1 MFDGAYSGVRIA
13 QEAGKD
19 AMNSERN
26 RNIIGVRVTPRS
38 AKPGIGDW
46 KIDPGGR
53 PYLEVRV
60 AAAPTDGAANDE
72 VIKLLAKALDLP
84 KSSLAIVSGQTARL
98 KRIELPLTE
107 AEIRARI
114 SR

>member
-1 MFDGAYSGVRIA
+1 MKSG
-13 QEAGKD
+13 GD
-19 AMNSERN
+19 RN
-26 RNIIGVRVTPRS
+26 MIGIRVTPRS

-53 PYLEVRV
+53 PFLEVRV

-72 VIKLLAKALDLP
+72 VIKLLAKALGLP
-84 KSSLAIVSGQTARL
+84 KSSLAIVSGQTSRL
-98 KRIELPLTE
+98 KRIELPLSE
-107 AEIRARI
+107 DEVRARL